1 MCKNNIRL
9 SLFGSCC
16 PLPVGIVVPLL
27 PACLL
32 GLPAC
37 ATFAG
42 QAGCFGE
49 GRCPATSFNP
59 SQVNRSSY
67 MYAAATFGVYG
78 DLCALEKIIMMR
90 SIYVFR
96 LTELFVSVNI
106 GSVCLEK
113 LSYGAD
119 TTICAPFFISV
130 AMVVRSTRRTI
141 NCEIHGS
148 NPDSRESNSRIC
160 I

>member
-1 MCKNNIRL
+1 MHVQKQHSIISLWFVL
-9 SLFGSCC
+9 SVAGWNRSPLVACLPG
-16 PLPVGIVVPLL
+16 LPV
-27 PACLL
+27 
-32 GLPAC
+32 C

-49 GRCPATSFNP
+49 GRCPATPFNP

-106 GSVCLEK
+106 GSMCLEK
-113 LSYGAD
+113 LSYG
-119 TTICAPFFISV
+119 THSTMCAHFV
-130 AMVVRSTRRTI
+130 
-141 NCEIHGS
+141 
-148 NPDSRESNSRIC
+148 
-160 I
+160 